1 MPSGID
7 LLSETKTGV
16 DLLSLPSNIKS
27 GIDLLSQP
35 VVELDEVL
43 ESKPVGPTREFYKS
57 VSDKML
63 SGIDPGFES
72 AESKSKMGEIAM
84 DMLSGFEEQAG
95 QITSLGRKPFE
106 VVKGAVDFGLSIPGF
121 TTGIFNAIGKIGK
134 EVVDQIAFIGSESKP
149 EFSLERMYN
158 LASEG
163 MAESMQ
169 YFEQT
174 KGLFTGK
181 PTAESQLVG
190 EIVMSPLTALSSAGH
205 AIAGWKGFE
214 EYPNIRGAI
223 KFTGDIVG
231 LITMGMLL
239 HGRGGKVETVKKLE
253 DVTKEAKEIVKKEQ
267 MIEEIPEGIL
277 KSAQESIL
285 KVEKQQLELRAKEA
299 ADSISKDALIREE
312 LLRQAEGVAREKTFE
327 KSKKEFDKKVVKE
340 EKARQKVVEKD
351 LKVDEVIP
359 EPIMSESLK
368 PIYQEVI
375 DTISP
380 DVRKDISVESIEI
393 IKFPPLYEGEGGR
406 VEIFGKLKEPEKYRI
421 FIEKGEPVKETLRH
435 ELLHIY
441 GLKHPE
447 KVGKGYFDH
456 EGFVDKLDKDIPKPI
471 TEVDQLTG
479 TEVPGLKGE
488 KSPFFQDK
496 ETADIFGEIYSERAK
511 AISESIETFTQKHL
525 NDVNRWYHG
534 DESVDIVK
542 TREFLSRLA
551 AEAGEF
557 RRDFLTGEDHLMWK
571 ETVEEGA
578 KWARELDRQPIF
590 ETFYHGTSAKE
601 FAEFK
606 GDIVYLTSDP
616 KETIFFAEGVL
627 GEKKGGKP
635 RTISVKV
642 PKGKTK
648 NIDEIVQDTIMA
660 SEDLDIVMS
669 KQAKIARKEGY
680 EYLEFEHPGEE
691 GYFISKVAL
700 YPDRLIIERTGSAEA
715 KLYSGLPVD
724 KILSEGKKI
733 IDKLVKSKLLTPEN
747 IAKEFDIAFDGIQE
761 TIKDG
766 DLFAFTEPNTHGSF
780 YIKDLKDIPAKLDNI
795 AEKFGRKEGK
805 GVKLYAGIPID
816 KLGNVVEL
824 ISKPTKEF
832 HKKLK
837 SDIQERVDRAL
848 EKIINYNKWEW
859 SEGNKV
865 RSNKTNKVWTVKS
878 KAWDSKNDAPI
889 YFLESSGESG
899 SFNAVKAHEKFTLLS
914 GPQTLYTGIPID
926 PKLIISGARKVAE
939 YTKKARG
946 MKSFKP
952 LAAAK
957 AIRKEFT
964 RDFVDRSGN
973 IRLDLLNKLGNKG
986 YEVVQKMYLSKGANA
1001 KAANMLNQMNK
1012 EVYAGLNKNE
1022 RRILDD
1028 VILDDRMLDIA
1039 KYKSEKKFKFPVDP
1053 VEHAK
1058 HRELFRYKK
1067 VNTYEELST
1076 ERAALIDSRTKAYYE
1091 WMKKPLKDML
1101 DVELISEQEYIDL
1114 VSHNYRRLKLVDIYD
1129 KKQSGVGKRART
1141 VYDSGVEALS
1151 KGRDTDIFEPSSEIM
1166 ALEVF
1171 NRAYGRIR
1179 NNEANKA
1186 LYDVARIDNKNPFV
1200 RIKEKKG
1207 DKIPSGWNQ
1216 IFMYEKGE
1224 RKSMYLS
1231 PEMSKEWITASPE
1244 ISAKAAKL
1252 IRYLTLSPV
1261 LRTFA
1266 TGINWGFA
1274 IANLPRDVMHTWY
1287 AARTF
1292 KDGEW
1297 SGVYSPHLPMFN
1309 LQIGKD
1315 LATVFTDAA
1324 TKGPRYQ
1331 GYIDRGGGM
1340 EFLVH
1345 QGRMFQK
1352 GRHVEGVID
1361 KIYNFFGYFGE
1372 TSEIMTRLAIE
1383 NRVVK
1388 NRAKEQGI
1396 SIEQAWKNED
1406 ITREAT
1412 FAARDY
1418 MDFGQG
1424 GSIAKVADNGMPYLN
1439 AAIQGTRGLFR
1450 SFKPGSGTAFS
1461 STYKLAQFATAVVGL
1476 YIAMRKMHP
1485 KTTKDLQGNIDMKN
1499 NIVIPLGDNFA
1510 FEDERGQTRY
1520 PYLKIP
1526 LDPGQKFFKTFFEA
1540 ATDKWLGYDVDVNR
1554 VIDSL
1559 KEFSPVGVT
1568 ELPPSISGVLGY
1580 ATNKNFWMNEDI
1592 WRKTKPFD
1600 YPESKEEFIPGVTP
1614 EVFVDIGKF
1623 IGLSPERTRYVVE
1636 EITTSGTLWSY
1647 LLGRGYEEL
1656 FSDLPKRQREQHLA
1670 MVLAQMPVVKRFF
1683 GVTNPYSKHVAKLDE
1698 LDQEVVIKDFVRT
1711 RELDRLI
1718 DGYLYADSVEQKEI
1732 FKFIKEFK
1740 DVEIRNS
1747 MMDEY
1752 RYQTAIKDLPERSF
1766 WMRLRS
1772 MRIEVRA
1779 KAFADRLEKSNVE
1792 ERKQMWKEYGI
1803 IFRAGGTVTKS
1814 FISEFM
1820 KTYGQE

>member
-95 QITSLGRKPFE
+95 QITSLGHKPFE

-134 EVVDQIAFIGSESKP
+134 EVVDQIAFSKDKLGPSVTLGMPIIGITKY
-149 EFSLERMYN
+149 LDLDKMYN

-169 YFEQT
+169 YFEPA

-205 AIAGWKGFE
+205 AIAGWEGFE

-299 ADSISKDALIREE
+299 ADSISEYALIREE

-340 EKARQKVVEKD
+340 EKARQKIIDEKIER
-351 LKVDEVIP
+351 DE
-359 EPIMSESLK
+359 
-368 PIYQEVI
+368 EVSG
-375 DTISP
+375 T
-380 DVRKDISVESIEI
+380 EA
-393 IKFPPLYEGEGGR
+393 
-406 VEIFGKLKEPEKYRI
+406 VEIKKP
-421 FIEKGEPVKETLRH
+421 ETL
-435 ELLHIY
+435 
-441 GLKHPE
+441 
-447 KVGKGYFDH
+447 
-456 EGFVDKLDKDIPKPI
+456 DIKEPI

-511 AISESIETFTQKHL
+511 AISESVETFTQKHL

-700 YPDRLIIERTGSAEA
+700 YPDRLIIERTGPAEA

-733 IDKLVKSKLLTPEN
+733 IDKLVKSKLLIPEN

-780 YIKDLKDIPAKLDNI
+780 YIKDLKDIPAKLDSI

-805 GVKLYAGIPID
+805 GVKLYA
-816 KLGNVVEL
+816 
-824 ISKPTKEF
+824 
-832 HKKLK
+832 
-837 SDIQERVDRAL
+837 
-848 EKIINYNKWEW
+848 
-859 SEGNKV
+859 
-865 RSNKTNKVWTVKS
+865 
-878 KAWDSKNDAPI
+878 
-889 YFLESSGESG
+889 
-899 SFNAVKAHEKFTLLS
+899 
-914 GPQTLYTGIPID
+914 GIPID

-1058 HRELFRYKK
+1058 HRKLFRY
-1067 VNTYEELST
+1067 
-1076 ERAALIDSRTKAYYE
+1076 
-1091 WMKKPLKDML
+1091 
-1101 DVELISEQEYIDL
+1101 
-1114 VSHNYRRLKLVDIYD
+1114 
-1129 KKQSGVGKRART
+1129 
-1141 VYDSGVEALS
+1141 
-1151 KGRDTDIFEPSSEIM
+1151 
-1166 ALEVF
+1166 
-1171 NRAYGRIR
+1171 
-1179 NNEANKA
+1179 
-1186 LYDVARIDNKNPFV
+1186 
-1200 RIKEKKG
+1200 
-1207 DKIPSGWNQ
+1207 
-1216 IFMYEKGE
+1216 
-1224 RKSMYLS
+1224 
-1231 PEMSKEWITASPE
+1231 
-1244 ISAKAAKL
+1244 
-1252 IRYLTLSPV
+1252 
-1261 LRTFA
+1261 
-1266 TGINWGFA
+1266 
-1274 IANLPRDVMHTWY
+1274 
-1287 AARTF
+1287 
-1292 KDGEW
+1292 
-1297 SGVYSPHLPMFN
+1297 
-1309 LQIGKD
+1309 
-1315 LATVFTDAA
+1315 
-1324 TKGPRYQ
+1324 
-1331 GYIDRGGGM
+1331 
-1340 EFLVH
+1340 
-1345 QGRMFQK
+1345 
-1352 GRHVEGVID
+1352 
-1361 KIYNFFGYFGE
+1361 
-1372 TSEIMTRLAIE
+1372 
-1383 NRVVK
+1383 
-1388 NRAKEQGI
+1388 
-1396 SIEQAWKNED
+1396 
-1406 ITREAT
+1406 
-1412 FAARDY
+1412 
-1418 MDFGQG
+1418 
-1424 GSIAKVADNGMPYLN
+1424 
-1439 AAIQGTRGLFR
+1439 R
-1450 SFKPGSGTAFS
+1450 S
-1461 STYKLAQFATAVVGL
+1461 
-1476 YIAMRKMHP
+1476 
-1485 KTTKDLQGNIDMKN
+1485 
-1499 NIVIPLGDNFA
+1499 
-1510 FEDERGQTRY
+1510 
-1520 PYLKIP
+1520 
-1526 LDPGQKFFKTFFEA
+1526 
-1540 ATDKWLGYDVDVNR
+1540 
-1554 VIDSL
+1554 
-1559 KEFSPVGVT
+1559 
-1568 ELPPSISGVLGY
+1568 
-1580 ATNKNFWMNEDI
+1580 
-1592 WRKTKPFD
+1592 
-1600 YPESKEEFIPGVTP
+1600 
-1614 EVFVDIGKF
+1614 
-1623 IGLSPERTRYVVE
+1623 
-1636 EITTSGTLWSY
+1636 
-1647 LLGRGYEEL
+1647 
-1656 FSDLPKRQREQHLA
+1656 
-1670 MVLAQMPVVKRFF
+1670 
-1683 GVTNPYSKHVAKLDE
+1683 
-1698 LDQEVVIKDFVRT
+1698 
-1711 RELDRLI
+1711 
-1718 DGYLYADSVEQKEI
+1718 
-1732 FKFIKEFK
+1732 
-1740 DVEIRNS
+1740 
-1747 MMDEY
+1747 
-1752 RYQTAIKDLPERSF
+1752 
-1766 WMRLRS
+1766 
-1772 MRIEVRA
+1772 
-1779 KAFADRLEKSNVE
+1779 
-1792 ERKQMWKEYGI
+1792 
-1803 IFRAGGTVTKS
+1803 
-1814 FISEFM
+1814 
-1820 KTYGQE
+1820 